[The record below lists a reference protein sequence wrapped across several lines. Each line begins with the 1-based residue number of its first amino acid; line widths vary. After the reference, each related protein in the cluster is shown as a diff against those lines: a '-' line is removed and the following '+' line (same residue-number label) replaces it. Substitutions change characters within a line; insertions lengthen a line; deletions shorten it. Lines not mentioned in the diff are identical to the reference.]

1 MLFFQPALI
10 HQLCLPFFQKAKYNS
25 LGKKRTI
32 SVVVTVNVNADE
44 FKGTV
49 STLVDSRN
57 KSLVGFIEES
67 LETIV
72 V

>member
-25 LGKKRTI
+25 LGEKRTI

>member
-49 STLVDSRN
+49 DSRN